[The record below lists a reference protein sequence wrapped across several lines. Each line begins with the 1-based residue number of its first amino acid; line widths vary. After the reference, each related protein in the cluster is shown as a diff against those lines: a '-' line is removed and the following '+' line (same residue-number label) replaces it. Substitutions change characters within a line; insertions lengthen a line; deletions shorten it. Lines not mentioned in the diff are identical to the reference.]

1 MSEQFSPVS
10 RAVLVLAAVIVI
22 IAGMKQSASLLVP
35 FLLAVFIAV
44 LSLPAMKSLERRGL
58 GAGLSLLVVVL
69 GVSAAAVLLSVL
81 IGTSIEEF
89 SRSLPTYEQKI
100 AVQKHRLLTWLAGLG
115 VEVPSSLAREV
126 FDPNAVMRLVSSIF
140 RSFGSVLTN
149 SFLIFITVI
158 FILLEAN
165 SFSSKFSR
173 ISGEKSEFVES
184 FVGKLNG
191 YMGIKT
197 LTSLATGVLVTLWL
211 WILGVDNAQLWGV
224 MAFLLNYVP
233 NIGSIIAA
241 VPAVLIA
248 LIQLGMGSALLVAAG
263 YLVINVV
270 IGSVL
275 EPRFMGKG
283 LGLSTLVVFLSLVF
297 WGWVLGPVGM
307 LLSVPLTITVK
318 LALDS
323 KPETRWLGILLGP
336 AKSTS

>member
-1 MSEQFSPVS
+1 MSDHFSQVS
-10 RAVLVLAAVIVI
+10 RSVLVLAAIIIV

-35 FLLAVFIAV
+35 FLLSIFIAV
-44 LSLPAMKSLERRGL
+44 LSLPAMNSLEKQGL
-58 GAGLSLLVVVL
+58 GAGLSLLVVVM
-69 GVSAAAVLLSVL
+69 GVFAAGFLLSLL
-81 IGTSIEEF
+81 IGTSIDDF
-89 SRSLPTYEQKI
+89 SRSLPGYQQSITAQKNQLI
-100 AVQKHRLLTWLAGLG
+100 SWLAGHG
-115 VEVPSSLAREV
+115 VEVPGSVGGHIL
-126 FDPNAVMRLVSSIF
+126 DPNAAIRLMSSF
-140 RSFGSVLTN
+140 FKSFGSVLAN

-158 FILLEAN
+158 FILLEAK
-165 SFSSKFSR
+165 SFSKKFAQ
-173 ISGEKSEFVES
+173 ISDDKSEFMED
-184 FVGKLNG
+184 FVNKLNG

-197 LTSLATGVLVTLWL
+197 LTSVITGVLVTLWL

-241 VPAVLIA
+241 VPAVLLA
-248 LIQLGMGSALLVAAG
+248 LVQLGLGSAMLVAAG
-263 YLVINVV
+263 YLVINII

-323 KPETRWLGILLGP
+323 KQETRWLGVLLGP
-336 AKSTS
+336 A

>member
-1 MSEQFSPVS
+1 MNEQFSQVS
-10 RAVLVLAAVIVI
+10 RAILVLAAVIVI
-22 IAGMKQSASLLVP
+22 IAGMKQAATLLVP
-35 FLLAVFIAV
+35 FLLSVFIAV
-44 LSLPAMKSLERRGL
+44 LSLPAMKGLEKRGL

-69 GVSAAAVLLSVL
+69 GVFVAGFLLSLL
-81 IGTSIEEF
+81 IGTSIDDF
-89 SRSLPTYEQKI
+89 RRSLPEYEQRI
-100 AVQKHRLLTWLAGLG
+100 TEQKDLLVGWLEGRG
-115 VEVPSSLAREV
+115 ITVPQTLVGEML
-126 FDPNAVMRLVSSIF
+126 DPNAAMRLLSSIF

-149 SFLIFITVI
+149 SFLILLTVI
-158 FILLEAN
+158 FILLEAK
-165 SFSSKFSR
+165 SFSKKFAQ
-173 ISGEKSEFVES
+173 ISDQKSEFIDE

-197 LTSLATGVLVTLWL
+197 LTSFATGVLVTLLLWL
-211 WILGVDNAQLWGV
+211 LGVDNAQLWGV

-241 VPAVLIA
+241 VPAVL
-248 LIQLGMGSALLVAAG
+248 LTMVQLGPGSALLVAGG
-263 YLVINVV
+263 YLVINIVV
-270 IGSVL
+270 GSVL

-323 KPETRWLGILLGP
+323 KKETRWLGVLLGP
-336 AKSTS
+336 A

>member
-1 MSEQFSPVS
+1 MSDHFSQAS
-10 RAVLVLAAVIVI
+10 RTVLVLAAVIIV
-22 IAGMKQSASLLVP
+22 IAGMKQSATLLVP
-35 FLLAVFIAV
+35 FLLSVFIAV
-44 LSLPAMKSLERRGL
+44 LSLPAMNSLEKLGL
-58 GAGLSLLVVVL
+58 GAGLSLLVVIL
-69 GVSAAAVLLSVL
+69 GVFTAGFLLSIL
-81 IGTSIEEF
+81 IGTSIDEF
-89 SRSLPTYEQKI
+89 SRSMPEYQQRITAQKNQLI
-100 AVQKHRLLTWLAGLG
+100 SWLAGLG
-115 VEVPSSLAREV
+115 VVIPKSVGSDIL
-126 FDPNAVMRLVSSIF
+126 DPNAAMRLVSSIF

-158 FILLEAN
+158 FILLEAK
-165 SFSSKFSR
+165 SFSKKFTQ
-173 ISGEKSEFVES
+173 ISDEKSEFVDD

-197 LTSLATGVLVTLWL
+197 WTSVITGVLVTLWL
-211 WILGVDNAQLWGV
+211 WFLGVDNAQLWGV

-241 VPAVLIA
+241 VPAVLLA
-248 LIQLGMGSALLVAAG
+248 LVQLGMGTALLVAAG
-263 YLVINVV
+263 YLVINII

-323 KPETRWLGILLGP
+323 KKETRWLGVLLGP
-336 AKSTS
+336 A

>member
-1 MSEQFSPVS
+1 MTENFSRVS
-10 RAVLVLAAVIVI
+10 RSVLVLAAIVVI
-22 IAGMKQSASLLVP
+22 IAGMKQAASLLVP
-35 FLLAVFIAV
+35 FLLSVFIAV
-44 LSLPAMKSLERRGL
+44 LSLPAMNSLQRRGL

-69 GVSAAAVLLSVL
+69 GVFAAGFLLSLL

-89 SRSLPTYEQKI
+89 RRSLPGYQQEITGQKDQLI
-100 AVQKHRLLTWLAGLG
+100 AWLAGIGVHVPTSLG
-115 VEVPSSLAREV
+115 GEI
-126 FDPNAVMRLVSSIF
+126 FDPNAAMRLLSSVL

-158 FILLEAN
+158 FILLEAS
-165 SFSSKFSR
+165 SFSRKFAK
-173 ISGEKSEFVES
+173 ISDTRSEFIEN

-191 YMGIKT
+191 YMGIKAV
-197 LTSLATGVLVTLWL
+197 TSTITGVLVTLWL
-211 WILGVDNAQLWGV
+211 WLLGVDHAQLWGV
-224 MAFLLNYVP
+224 MAFLLNFVP

-241 VPAVLIA
+241 VPAVLLA
-248 LIQLGMGSALLVAAG
+248 LVQLGMGTALLAAAG
-263 YLVINVV
+263 YLVVNIV

-283 LGLSTLVVFLSLVF
+283 LGLLTLVVFLSLVF

-323 KPETRWLGILLGP
+323 SKDTRWLGILLGP
-336 AKSTS
+336 A

>member
-1 MSEQFSPVS
+1 MADHFSQVS
-10 RAVLVLAAVIVI
+10 RTVLVLAAVIII

-35 FLLAVFIAV
+35 FLLSVFIAV
-44 LSLPAMKSLERRGL
+44 LSLPAMNALERFGL
-58 GAGLSLLVVVL
+58 SAGVSLLTVILGVFIAGLMLSLL
-69 GVSAAAVLLSVL
+69 
-81 IGTSIEEF
+81 IGNSIDEF
-89 SRSLPTYEQKI
+89 SRSLPQYQQQITVYKNQVI
-100 AVQKHRLLTWLAGLG
+100 SRLAGIG
-115 VEVPSSLAREV
+115 VEIPESVGSDML
-126 FDPNAVMRLVSSIF
+126 DPNAAMRLLSSIF

-158 FILLEAN
+158 FILLEAK
-165 SFSSKFSR
+165 SFSKKFAQ
-173 ISGEKSEFVES
+173 ISDEKSQFVDD

-197 LTSLATGVLVTLWL
+197 WTSVITGVLVTLLL
-211 WILGVDNAQLWGV
+211 WSLGVDNARLWGV

-241 VPAVLIA
+241 VPAVLLA
-248 LIQLGMGSALLVAAG
+248 LVQLGPATALLTALG
-263 YLVINVV
+263 YLVINII

-323 KPETRWLGILLGP
+323 KPETRWLGVLLGP
-336 AKSTS
+336 A

>member
-1 MSEQFSPVS
+1 MSDTFSPVS
-10 RAVLVLAAVIVI
+10 RNVLVLAAVIII

-35 FLLAVFIAV
+35 FLLSVFIAV
-44 LSLPAMKSLERRGL
+44 LSLPAMNFLQKRGL
-58 GAGLSLLVVVL
+58 GAGLSLVVVII
-69 GVSAAAVLLSVL
+69 GVFIVGFLLSML
-81 IGTSIEEF
+81 IGNSIDEF
-89 SRSLPTYEQKI
+89 SRALPEYQQRITEQKNQLI
-100 AVQKHRLLTWLAGLG
+100 HWLEGFG
-115 VEVPSSLAREV
+115 VDIPAYLETDL
-126 FDPNAVMRLVSSIF
+126 FDPNAAMRMVASIF
-140 RSFGSVLTN
+140 KSFGSVLTN

-158 FILLEAN
+158 FILLEAK
-165 SFSSKFSR
+165 SFSRKFAQ
-173 ISGEKSEFVES
+173 ISDERSEFIDD

-197 LTSLATGVLVTLWL
+197 WTSLTTGVLVTLWL
-211 WILGVDNAQLWGV
+211 WLLGVDNAQLWGV

-241 VPAVLIA
+241 VPAVLLA
-248 LIQLGMGSALLVAAG
+248 LVQLGLGSALLVALG
-263 YLVINVV
+263 YLVINIL

-323 KPETRWLGILLGP
+323 KKETRWLGVLLGP
-336 AKSTS
+336 A

>member
-1 MSEQFSPVS
+1 MNEHFSQVS
-10 RAVLVLAAVIVI
+10 RSVLVLAAVIIV

-35 FLLAVFIAV
+35 FLLSIFIAV
-44 LSLPAMKSLERRGL
+44 LSLPAMNSLQKLGL
-58 GAGLSLLVVVL
+58 SAGLSLLVVVV
-69 GVSAAAVLLSVL
+69 GVFTAGFVLSLL
-81 IGTSIEEF
+81 IGTSIDDF
-89 SRSLPTYEQKI
+89 SRSLPGYQQSITAQKNQLI
-100 AVQKHRLLTWLAGLG
+100 NWMAGHG
-115 VEVPSSLAREV
+115 IEVPQSIGGHIL
-126 FDPNAVMRLVSSIF
+126 DPNAAVRLLSSIF
-140 RSFGSVLTN
+140 KSFGSVLAN

-158 FILLEAN
+158 FILLEAK
-165 SFSSKFSR
+165 SFSRKFAL
-173 ISGEKSEFVES
+173 ISDDKSEFMED
-184 FVGKLNG
+184 FVNKLNG

-197 LTSLATGVLVTLWL
+197 LTSAITGVLVTIWL

-241 VPAVLIA
+241 VPAVL
-248 LIQLGMGSALLVAAG
+248 LSLVQLGPVSAMLVAAG
-263 YLVINVV
+263 YLVINVI

-283 LGLSTLVVFLSLVF
+283 LGLSTLVVFISLVF

-323 KPETRWLGILLGP
+323 KKETRWLGVLLGP
-336 AKSTS
+336 A

>member
-1 MSEQFSPVS
+1 MSDHFSQVS
-10 RAVLVLAAVIVI
+10 RSVLVLAAIIIV

-35 FLLAVFIAV
+35 FLLSIFIAV
-44 LSLPAMKSLERRGL
+44 LSLPAMNSLQKRGL
-58 GAGLSLLVVVL
+58 GAGLSLLVVVT
-69 GVSAAAVLLSVL
+69 GVFIAGFLLSLL
-81 IGTSIEEF
+81 IGTSIDDF
-89 SRSLPTYEQKI
+89 SRSLPGYQQSITTQKNQLI
-100 AVQKHRLLTWLAGLG
+100 SWLAGHG
-115 VEVPSSLAREV
+115 VEVPESIGGPVL
-126 FDPNAVMRLVSSIF
+126 DPNAAVRLLSSIF

-158 FILLEAN
+158 FILLEAK
-165 SFSSKFSR
+165 SFSKKFAQ
-173 ISGEKSEFVES
+173 ISDEKSEFMED
-184 FVGKLNG
+184 FVNKLNG

-197 LTSLATGVLVTLWL
+197 LTSAITGVLVTLWL

-241 VPAVLIA
+241 VPAVL
-248 LIQLGMGSALLVAAG
+248 LSLVQLGPGSAMLVAAG
-263 YLVINVV
+263 YLVVNII

-323 KPETRWLGILLGP
+323 KKETRWLGVLLGP
-336 AKSTS
+336 A

>member
-1 MSEQFSPVS
+1 MADHFSQVS
-10 RAVLVLAAVIVI
+10 RTVLVLAAVIII

-35 FLLAVFIAV
+35 FLLSVFIAV
-44 LSLPAMKSLERRGL
+44 LSLPAMNALERFGL
-58 GAGLSLLVVVL
+58 SAGVSLLTVILGVFIAGLMLSLL
-69 GVSAAAVLLSVL
+69 
-81 IGTSIEEF
+81 IGNSIDEF
-89 SRSLPTYEQKI
+89 SRSLPQYQQQITVYKNQVI
-100 AVQKHRLLTWLAGLG
+100 SRLAGIG
-115 VEVPSSLAREV
+115 VEIPESVGSDML
-126 FDPNAVMRLVSSIF
+126 DPNAAMRLLSSIF

-158 FILLEAN
+158 FILLEAK
-165 SFSSKFSR
+165 SFSKKFAQ
-173 ISGEKSEFVES
+173 ISDEKSQFVDD

-197 LTSLATGVLVTLWL
+197 WTSVITGVLVTLLL
-211 WILGVDNAQLWGV
+211 WSLGVDNARLWGV

-241 VPAVLIA
+241 VPAVLLA
-248 LIQLGMGSALLVAAG
+248 LVQLGPATALLAALG
-263 YLVINVV
+263 YLVINII

-323 KPETRWLGILLGP
+323 KPETRWLGVLLGP
-336 AKSTS
+336 A